1 MAAMAQKKKQEIE
14 DSEEVLEER
23 DESPEEEEDD
33 ELLEAVGE
41 LSREETSRALY
52 ALLFASDRPLSAGR
66 LAEALGGID
75 PMIVA
80 ALLEEL
86 QEQVAGQDL
95 PYTLREIAG
104 GYQFT
109 TKPEHAPFI
118 RRLFQLKR
126 KNKLSKVVLET
137 LAIIAYRQ
145 PVTRTDVE
153 SIRGVSVSHAFGQLQ
168 DRRLIK
174 AVGVAPVPG
183 RPRLYRTTDE
193 FLLHF
198 GLNSLDEMPSMEDIR
213 EMA

>member
-1 MAAMAQKKKQEIE
+1 MGTLTKKRKREVKGPETREEAAVEGE
-14 DSEEVLEER
+14 DGS
-23 DESPEEEEDD
+23 D
-33 ELLEAVGE
+33 LLEPVGS
-41 LSREETSRALY
+41 LSREETVKAIY
-52 ALLFASDRPLSAGR
+52 AMLFASDRPLSATR
-66 LAEALGGID
+66 LAEALGDID
-75 PMIVA
+75 TMIVGG
-80 ALLEEL
+80 LLEEL
-86 QEQVAGQDL
+86 REDIARESL

-104 GYQFT
+104 GYQLT
-109 TKPEHAPFI
+109 TNPEYAPFI

-145 PVTRTDVE
+145 PVTRSDVE

-198 GLNSLDEMPSMEDIR
+198 GLNSLDEMPSIEELR

>member
-1 MAAMAQKKKQEIE
+1 MTKKRKRRVGEPE
-14 DSEEVLEER
+14 TSEEAAVER
-23 DESPEEEEDD
+23 EDESDLPEP
-33 ELLEAVGE
+33 VGS
-41 LSREETSRALY
+41 LSREETSGAVY
-52 ALLFASDRPLSAGR
+52 AMLFASDRPLSATR
-66 LAEALGGID
+66 LAEALGDID

-80 ALLEEL
+80 GLLEEL
-86 QEQVAGQDL
+86 RENIVKESL

-104 GYQFT
+104 GYQLT
-109 TKPEHAPFI
+109 TNPEYAPFI

-126 KNKLSKVVLET
+126 RNKLSKVVLET

-145 PVTRTDVE
+145 PVTRSDVE

-198 GLNSLDEMPSMEDIR
+198 GLNSLDEMPSIEELR